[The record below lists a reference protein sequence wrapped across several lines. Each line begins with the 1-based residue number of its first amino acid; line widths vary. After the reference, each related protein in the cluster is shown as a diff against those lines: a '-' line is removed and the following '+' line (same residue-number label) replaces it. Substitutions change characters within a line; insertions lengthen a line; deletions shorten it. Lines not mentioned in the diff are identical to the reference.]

1 MYMVC
6 GFSFIVKL
14 YLNKRKFGPWMRG
27 KRERERE
34 ERERERQREREREK
48 EERKNFMVSILEGIS
63 VW

>member
-34 ERERERQREREREK
+34 ERERERQRERERER
-48 EERKNFMVSILEGIS
+48 RKKGKILWS
-63 VW
+63 QF